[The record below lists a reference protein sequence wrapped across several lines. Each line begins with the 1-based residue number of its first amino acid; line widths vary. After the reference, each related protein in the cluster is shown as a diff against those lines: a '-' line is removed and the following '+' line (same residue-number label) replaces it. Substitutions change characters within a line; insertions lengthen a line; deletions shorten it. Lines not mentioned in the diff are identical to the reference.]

1 MSTDTHDVL
10 LTGPANPFKTR
21 FAVTP
26 GRAAPPMTH
35 GVLTPCLYHALW
47 HDSTEGAA
55 VYMLSGLFWYL
66 VGCYLSA
73 IYHNHVLLTLALY
86 YCTIVSLLISSIL
99 VLNGEIIMLDLLFL
113 TAPMLY

>member
-1 MSTDTHDVL
+1 ML
-10 LTGPANPFKTR
+10 LIT
-21 FAVTP
+21 
-26 GRAAPPMTH
+26 
-35 GVLTPCLYHALW
+35 
-47 HDSTEGAA
+47 

-113 TAPMLY
+113 TAPMLKYHGLCYPANAIKIST